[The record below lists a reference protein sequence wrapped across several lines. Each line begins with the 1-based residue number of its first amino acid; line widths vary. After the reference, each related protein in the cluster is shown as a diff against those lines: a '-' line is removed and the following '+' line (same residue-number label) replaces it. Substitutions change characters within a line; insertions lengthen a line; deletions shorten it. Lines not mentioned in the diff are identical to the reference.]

1 MRRSGRQSRPFEI
14 SLAQR
19 PERTRSQVRLRNRE
33 AEAKPRFH
41 PSIIERMDPD
51 GGDGFSSVRI
61 SAVARARLRQAEQAN
76 QFFRISSSGIGTRC
90 ASERGPEERG
100 GPRGARRIAPRRV
113 HASNYISTDALLPPR
128 PLPPPIHAK
137 PHQHSGRRDRGE
149 KGHNSM
155 DLDNRLISVARSL
168 LFPPPLP
175 PAESVPGGLSLR

>member
-1 MRRSGRQSRPFEI
+1 MRRSGRQSRRFEI

-100 GPRGARRIAPRRV
+100 GLSGAGIIRGIISHSARFPAIPRGARRIAPRRV

-128 PLPPPIHAK
+128 PPPPP
-137 PHQHSGRRDRGE
+137 PHTRE
-149 KGHNSM
+149 
-155 DLDNRLISVARSL
+155 A
-168 LFPPPLP
+168 
-175 PAESVPGGLSLR
+175 